1 MWKPLR
7 NGKGREAEGQSLV
20 EMAIALPVL
29 LLVLL
34 GLIDLALMLR
44 AQLVL
49 VNANREAA
57 RFGGQGFYTD
67 EQIAQRAI
75 TAFAG
80 QLPVQVTGEGAN
92 TDILITRF
100 HAPSR
105 AADDGYYITP
115 IYYTG
120 TLGHVSR
127 FDPDQM
133 LSDLKTKNDQF
144 NQDLIDDPDLGEGAV
159 RVAHDAILVEIW
171 FHHDLVFYAPLV
183 ERVFPRLVQLHSWT
197 LMRIGRSDLGG

>member
-1 MWKPLR
+1 MWKR
-7 NGKGREAEGQSLV
+7 SHVREGRESEGQSLV

-29 LLVLL
+29 LLIFL
-34 GLIDLALMLR
+34 GMIDLALILR

-80 QLPVQVTGEGAN
+80 QLPVQVTGLEAN

-100 HAPSR
+100 HVPSSSGGESR
-105 AADDGYYITP
+105 YRTP

-133 LSDLKTKNDQF
+133 LADLKYKNDQF

-159 RVAHDAILVEIW
+159 RVTHDAVLVEIYY
-171 FHHDLVFYAPLV
+171 HHDLVFYAPLV

>member
-1 MWKPLR
+1 MWKRLR
-7 NGKGREAEGQSLV
+7 VRKGRESEGQSLV
-20 EMAIALPVL
+20 ELAIALPVL
-29 LLVLL
+29 LLIFL
-34 GLIDLALMLR
+34 GMIDLALILR

-67 EQIAQRAI
+67 EQIAQRA
-75 TAFAG
+75 TTSFAG

-100 HAPSR
+100 HVPSR
-105 AADDGYYITP
+105 SADESYYLTP

-127 FDPDQM
+127 FDPDVM
-133 LSDLKTKNDQF
+133 LADLKYKNDQF

-159 RVAHDAILVEIW
+159 RVTHDAVLVEIYY
-171 FHHDLVFYAPLV
+171 HHDLVFYAPLV

-197 LMRIGRSDLGG
+197 LMRIGRSEIGG